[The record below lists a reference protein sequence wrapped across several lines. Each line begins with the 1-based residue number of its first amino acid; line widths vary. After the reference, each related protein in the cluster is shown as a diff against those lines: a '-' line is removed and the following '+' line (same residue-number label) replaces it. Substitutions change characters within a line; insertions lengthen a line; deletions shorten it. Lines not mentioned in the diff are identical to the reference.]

1 MKIEIVI
8 PAHNKA
14 TTIAE
19 YLASVQSAI
28 KQLHLTIKAYPLVV
42 LDSCIDLAV
51 GDFSPLSCHEDVDL
65 VRKFKAE
72 DFSMIWNNR
81 VGVTISSRY
90 TNTCKRRICSIPN
103 QFRTKQST
111 LRYDISAGT
120 DLSLSVDILQ

>member
-65 VRKFKAE
+65 VKTFKAE
-72 DFSMIWNNR
+72 DF
-81 VGVTISSRY
+81 
-90 TNTCKRRICSIPN
+90 
-103 QFRTKQST
+103 
-111 LRYDISAGT
+111 L
-120 DLSLSVDILQ
+120 